1 MYQFEI
7 FNAGKEG
14 KPSTVKK
21 YKVDMN
27 DLFTAIGTWAEQN
40 KATEKETNY
49 ILNFLVFGKGIRR
62 TELNVN
68 GEIMQVTCTQRS
80 DARLAV
86 TLTEVYDT
94 DVLFQNT
101 RICKTPED
109 AVRFV
114 RESLETEEN
123 ERNLRFEVDWKA
135 LEDDIAFGNQYD
147 RPFRIEKKES
157 MTAFFLTSHLF
168 EI

>member
-14 KPSTVKK
+14 KPSTVRK

-27 DLFTAIGTWAEQN
+27 DLFTAISGWAEQN
-40 KATEKETNY
+40 KATEKETSY
-49 ILNFLVFGKGIRR
+49 ILNFLVFGKGKRR
-62 TELNVN
+62 TELTIN
-68 GEIMQVTCTQRS
+68 GEIMQVTCTKRS
-80 DARLAV
+80 DVRLAV

-94 DVLFQNT
+94 DALYQDT
-101 RICKTPED
+101 RICKTPEE

-123 ERNLRFEVDWKA
+123 ERNLCFEMDWKA
-135 LEDDIAFGNQYD
+135 LEDDIALGNQFD
-147 RPFRIEKKES
+147 RPFRIEEKES

-168 EI
+168 EV

>member
-14 KPSTVKK
+14 KPSTVRK

-27 DLFTAIGTWAEQN
+27 DLFTAIVNWAEEN
-40 KATEKETNY
+40 KATEKETSD
-49 ILNFLVFGKGIRR
+49 ILNFLVYGKGIRR
-62 TELNVN
+62 KEININ

-80 DARLAV
+80 DTRLAV

-94 DVLFQNT
+94 DVLFQST
-101 RICKTPED
+101 RICKTPKE
-109 AVRFV
+109 AVRCI

-123 ERNLRFEVDWKA
+123 ERNLCFEVDWKA
-135 LEDDIAFGNQYD
+135 FEDDIAFGNQFD
-147 RPFRIEKKES
+147 RPFRIEEKES
-157 MTAFFLTSHLF
+157 MTAFFLTSYLF
-168 EI
+168 EV